1 MIIENKE
8 KALELLQEMLDAG
21 EEAIL
26 PLHMSIWHCGTA
38 CCLCGDVAIA
48 RNYHEDDDGGLS
60 VGAEAFSD
68 ELDDELGRGLAESIY
83 GSNDSMRLESVRE
96 LEFLNSEELE
106 HEHLTINHH
115 DRTIAHDYIKLI
127 MKKIKEL

>member
-21 EEAIL
+21 EKAIL
-26 PLHMSIWHCGTA
+26 PLNMLSWHCGTA

-48 RNYHEDDDGGLS
+48 RNYHEDDDDELS
-60 VGAEAFSD
+60 VNALAFSD
-68 ELDDELGRGLAESIY
+68 ELDDELGCGLAESIY
-83 GSNDSMRLESVRE
+83 GSDSSMRLESVIE
-96 LEFLNSEELE
+96 LEFLTSEELE
-106 HEHLTINHH
+106 HKHLTTNHY